1 MQGTMTDLVQ
11 SYLRTEFGRVPAPDE
26 PLLGAGLLDSLRFVL
41 FIAHV
46 EERLGA
52 RIPDEDV
59 TEDNFR
65 DMLST
70 VAYLESKAQVHAS
83 AQGAAS

>member
-1 MQGTMTDLVQ
+1 MQRRVMDLVTQ
-11 SYLRTEFGRVPAPDE
+11 YLRSEFGRVPAPDE

-46 EERLGA
+46 EEQLGR
-52 RIPDEDV
+52 RIPEEDL

-65 DMLST
+65 DVAST
-70 VAYLESKAQVHAS
+70 VAYLDSISELEAGAS
-83 AQGAAS
+83 PAAM